1 MLYYMYHKDKIS
13 KLYQKLYMVIFIKVS
28 YVVAKD
34 SNVTIS
40 LRGEQGKSVMIYS
53 YGRLST

>member
-1 MLYYMYHKDKIS
+1 MYHKDKIS